1 MRTWCFFVLIFLLS
15 ACGEGIGSSDNKILA
30 QHSEI
35 IYLNS
40 HSINDLIKLD
50 DGTLWSIVGLS
61 LGDGTLSAGEV
72 DVIIYDNPNDFG
84 EPNSG
89 VKGQYYVFINNS
101 AASFYI
107 DPIQTPSQLKQGS
120 IALAPLSVGSV
131 MSLDDDSIWRVNGID
146 YSEVNTGDI
155 FNYTLYNVRNNFP
168 DLTSQT
174 AEKLGEFSAW
184 YLYNEY
190 APFGYYLTPL
200 TKAKI
205 VWQGLH
211 TFYSE
216 GENDSIL
223 LSDGSIWVITGL
235 FAPGTTTSGEYSIT
249 LIQNIGLLDEPPL
262 GVKTETVMY
271 IQGHET
277 AFYVKKI

>member
-1 MRTWCFFVLIFLLS
+1 MKSWCFFVFVFMLS
-15 ACGEGIGSSDNKILA
+15 ACGEGGGSSDNKISS

-35 IYLNS
+35 IYLKS
-40 HSINDLIKLD
+40 HSINDLIKLE

-72 DVIIYDNPNDFG
+72 DVIIYDNPKDFG
-84 EPNSG
+84 EPNQG
-89 VKGQYYVFINNS
+89 IKGQYYVFINNS

-107 DPIQTPSQLKQGS
+107 DPIQTPTILQQGN
-120 IALAPLSVGSV
+120 IELAPLSVGSV
-131 MSLDDDSIWRVNGID
+131 MLLDDDSIWRVNGID
-146 YSEVNTGDI
+146 YSDINTGGI
-155 FNYTLYNVRNNFP
+155 FDYTLYTVRSNFP

-174 AEKLGEFSAW
+174 AEKLGESSTW

-190 APFGYYLTPL
+190 APFGYYLKPL

-205 VWQGLH
+205 IWQGLH

-223 LSDGSIWVITGL
+223 LSDGSLWVITGAL
-235 FAPGTTTSGEYSIT
+235 APATTASGEYSIT
-249 LIQNIGLLDEPPL
+249 LIKNVSSLDEPTL
-262 GVKTETVMY
+262 GNKAETVMY

>member
-1 MRTWCFFVLIFLLS
+1 MKYVVILICIILLS
-15 ACGEGIGSSDNKILA
+15 ACGEGGSSDNTIPA
-30 QHSEI
+30 EHSEL
-35 IYLNS
+35 IYLHS
-40 HSINDLIKLD
+40 HSINDLIKLE

-72 DVIIYDNPNDFG
+72 DVTIYDNPKDFG
-84 EPNSG
+84 EPNQG

-107 DPIQTPSQLKQGS
+107 DSIHTPTTLKQGN
-120 IALAPLSVGSV
+120 ITLAPLSVGSV
-131 MSLDDDSIWRVNGID
+131 MLLDDNSIWKVNGID
-146 YSEVNTGDI
+146 HSDI
-155 FNYTLYNVRNNFP
+155 NIGGSFDYTLYDVRRNFP

-174 AEKLGEFSAW
+174 AEKLGESSSW

-190 APFGYYLTPL
+190 APFGYYLKPL

-216 GENDSIL
+216 SQNDSIL
-223 LSDGSIWVITGL
+223 LSDGSLWVITGA
-235 FAPGTTTSGEYSIT
+235 FAPETAVSGEYSIT
-249 LIQNIGLLDEPPL
+249 LIHGVSLLDDPTL
-262 GVKTETVMY
+262 GDRATTVMY
-271 IQGHET
+271 IQGHES
-277 AFYVKKI
+277 AFYVKQI

>member
-1 MRTWCFFVLIFLLS
+1 MRFGYFLICVLLLS
-15 ACGEGIGSSDNKILA
+15 ACGEGGSSDNKISPE
-30 QHSEI
+30 HSEL
-35 IYLNS
+35 IYLKS

-61 LGDGTLSAGEV
+61 LGDGTLSAGEA

-84 EPNSG
+84 EPNQG
-89 VKGQYYVFINNS
+89 VKGQYYVFINNT

-107 DPIQTPSQLKQGS
+107 DPIQTPTILQQGN

-131 MSLDDDSIWRVNGID
+131 MLLDDDSIWRVDGID
-146 YSEVNTGDI
+146 YSDVNTGGI
-155 FNYTLYNVRNNFP
+155 FDYTLYDVGRNFP

-174 AEKLGEFSAW
+174 TEKLGEFSDW

-190 APFGYYLTPL
+190 APFGYYLEPL
-200 TKAKI
+200 TKATI
-205 VWQGLH
+205 IWQGLH

-223 LSDGSIWVITGL
+223 LSDGSLWLITGA
-235 FAPGTTTSGEYSIT
+235 FAPATTASGEYSIT
-249 LIQNIGLLDEPPL
+249 LIQNVNLLDEPIL
-262 GVKTETVMY
+262 GDTAETVMY

-277 AFYVKKI
+277 AFYLKKI